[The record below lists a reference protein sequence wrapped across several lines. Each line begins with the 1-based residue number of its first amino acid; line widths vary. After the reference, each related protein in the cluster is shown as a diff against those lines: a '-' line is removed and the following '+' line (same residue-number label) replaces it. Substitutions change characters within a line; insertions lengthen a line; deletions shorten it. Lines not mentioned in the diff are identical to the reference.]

1 MADDILPRVAILEQ
15 IARETRDTLI
25 RIETRLD
32 RIETR
37 FDTRM
42 ERLDGRQADDFRY
55 LVRLQITLTT
65 VTIGLT
71 LAGLATLGGLM
82 AHGFRWL

>member
-1 MADDILPRVAILEQ
+1 VLEQ
-15 IARETRDTLI
+15 IARTIQAVLE

-71 LAGLATLGGLM
+71 LAGLGTLGGMM
-82 AHGFRWL
+82 AHGFHWL